1 MDAPKTK
8 SPLKSGTIGFVLGTL
23 TGGGI
28 AGSGE
33 VHLFVEGED
42 PGPTAGWT
50 CTVEGPMLDGVRI
63 CRPSN
68 EPIIIQEDLVVK
80 EDDAKKE
87 VGK

>member
-8 SPLKSGTIGFVLGTL
+8 SPVKSGTIGFVLGTL

-42 PGPTAGWT
+42 PGVNPGWE
-50 CTVEGPMLDGVRI
+50 CHVEGPMLDGIRI
-63 CRPSN
+63 CKPKD
-68 EPIIIQEDLVVK
+68 EPIIVQDDLIVVPA
-80 EDDAKKE
+80 EEAKTEK
-87 VGK
+87 